1 MTDKKGKGSRNQQE
15 EERPSGR
22 ALLGT
27 RRRLLPKNGR
37 AFVRAINRKIDVVDL
52 MVELLRGPDDKLAGR
67 LVEQLL
73 DMAYEKSSRAAE
85 SQMTG
90 FVEVPRPVRD

>member
-1 MTDKKGKGSRNQQE
+1 
-15 EERPSGR
+15 
-22 ALLGT
+22 
-27 RRRLLPKNGR
+27 
-37 AFVRAINRKIDVVDL
+37 VVDL